1 MKKLITNNEKFKKV
15 ISKRNGGFTLIEL
28 ILSIAVGLIIMVLV
42 TNLLTRGFLSQL
54 VGFSSFNAQAD
65 ATATLNRLAKEVRQG
80 PGIIIANPQSITIL
94 EYMNVTD
101 VAPYQIRFYLSGQNF
116 IRGSIAPTGVG
127 PNYTYNSATETFK
140 TIATS
145 VTNGANP
152 IFQYYD
158 QNGTLLS
165 SPIAVGNI
173 TLVKATLTFGDTSLH
188 TAFTATTEIQL
199 RFKKTNL

>member
-1 MKKLITNNEKFKKV
+1 MKNETLN
-15 ISKRNGGFTLIEL
+15 SKGFTLIEL
-28 ILSIAVGLIIMVLV
+28 VVAIVIGIIIMILV

-65 ATATLNRLAKEVRQG
+65 ATATLNRVAKEIRQG
-80 PGIIIANPQSITIL
+80 PGILIANPQSITIL
-94 EYMNVTD
+94 EYINVTD
-101 VAPYQIRFYLSGQNF
+101 TAPYKIRFYLSGQNMM
-116 IRGSIAPTGVG
+116 RGSIAPTGVG
-127 PNYTYNSATETFK
+127 PSYTYDSATETFK

-145 VTNGANP
+145 VTNGASA

-173 TLVKATLTFGDTSLH
+173 TLLKATLTFGDTSLH
-188 TAFTATTEIQL
+188 TAFTATTQIQL
-199 RFKKTNL
+199 RFKKSNL

>member
-1 MKKLITNNEKFKKV
+1 MNRELRIKNIKLNSE
-15 ISKRNGGFTLIEL
+15 RGFTLIEL
-28 ILSIAVGLIIMVLV
+28 VVAIAIGIIIMILV

-80 PGIIIANPQSITIL
+80 PGIQVANPQNITIL
-94 EYMNVTD
+94 EYINVTD
-101 VAPYQIRFYLSGQNF
+101 TAPYKIRFYLSGQNF

-127 PNYTYNSATETFK
+127 PSYTYDPATETFK
-140 TIATS
+140 TIATN
-145 VTNGANP
+145 VTNGATA

-173 TLVKATLTFGDTSLH
+173 TLVRATLTFGETSLH

>member
-1 MKKLITNNEKFKKV
+1 MKIMNYHLGIQNGK
-15 ISKRNGGFTLIEL
+15 SRNYQGSTLIEL
-28 ILSIAVGLIIMVLV
+28 VVAIAIGIIIMILV
-42 TNLLTRGFLSQL
+42 ANLMTRGFLSQL

-65 ATATLNRLAKEVRQG
+65 ATATLNRVAKEIRQG
-80 PGIIIANPQSITIL
+80 PGIQVANSQDITIL
-94 EYMNVTD
+94 EYINVTD
-101 VAPYQIRFYLSGQNF
+101 TAPYKIRFYLSGQNL

-127 PNYTYNSATETFK
+127 PNYTYDNATETFK

-145 VTNGANP
+145 VTNGAST

-173 TLVKATLTFGDTSLH
+173 TLIKATLTFGDTKLH
-188 TAFTATTEIQL
+188 TAFTATTQIQL